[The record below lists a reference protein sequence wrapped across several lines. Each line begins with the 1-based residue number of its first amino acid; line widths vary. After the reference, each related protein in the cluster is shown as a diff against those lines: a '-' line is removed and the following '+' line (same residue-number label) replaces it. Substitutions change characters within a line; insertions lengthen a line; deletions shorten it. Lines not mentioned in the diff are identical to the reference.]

1 VWKCLNPLIQVKYSY
16 SSMRGTPKTPI
27 HVGPIA
33 KFPFANRQ
41 TILYSGILQDPHQLI
56 KRHIAQPTKRHFLNL
71 IIFKDVMMKTIFTLL
86 ALFVFTGTAVV
97 VPQSNVF
104 AAEFANKG
112 KVLETM
118 DASIYTYMQV
128 TSDKGPVWIAA
139 SKTKVAKGETISYPD
154 GAVMTNFNS
163 KSLNRTF
170 DKIIFVDK
178 ITVVKK

>member
-1 VWKCLNPLIQVKYSY
+1 
-16 SSMRGTPKTPI
+16 
-27 HVGPIA
+27 
-33 KFPFANRQ
+33 
-41 TILYSGILQDPHQLI
+41 
-56 KRHIAQPTKRHFLNL
+56 
-71 IIFKDVMMKTIFTLL
+71 MMKTIFTLL

>member
-1 VWKCLNPLIQVKYSY
+1 
-16 SSMRGTPKTPI
+16 
-27 HVGPIA
+27 
-33 KFPFANRQ
+33 
-41 TILYSGILQDPHQLI
+41 
-56 KRHIAQPTKRHFLNL
+56 
-71 IIFKDVMMKTIFTLL
+71 MKTIFTLL
-86 ALFVFTGTAVV
+86 ALLVFTGTAVV
-97 VPQSNVF
+97 APQSNAF

-139 SKTKVAKGETISYPD
+139 SKTTVPKGATISYPN
-154 GAVMTNFNS
+154 GAVMTNFTS

-178 ITVVKK
+178 VSVIK

>member
-1 VWKCLNPLIQVKYSY
+1 MPLDREAYS
-16 SSMRGTPKTPI
+16 
-27 HVGPIA
+27 
-33 KFPFANRQ
+33 
-41 TILYSGILQDPHQLI
+41 
-56 KRHIAQPTKRHFLNL
+56 QPVY
-71 IIFKDVMMKTIFTLL
+71 FKEVMMKTIFTLL

-128 TSDKGPVWIAA
+128 SSDKGPVWIAA

-178 ITVVKK
+178 ISIVKK

>member
-1 VWKCLNPLIQVKYSY
+1 VWKCLNQLIQARYSY

-86 ALFVFTGTAVV
+86 ALFMFTA
-97 VPQSNVF
+97 NAF
-104 AAEFANKG
+104 AADFAHKG

-128 TSDKGPVWIAA
+128 STDNGPPVWIAA
-139 SKTKVAKGETISYPD
+139 SKFKVNKGDTISYPD

-163 KSLNRTF
+163 PSLNRTF
-170 DKIIFVDK
+170 DKIIFLDK
-178 ITVVKK
+178 VTVIKKK

>member
-1 VWKCLNPLIQVKYSY
+1 
-16 SSMRGTPKTPI
+16 
-27 HVGPIA
+27 
-33 KFPFANRQ
+33 
-41 TILYSGILQDPHQLI
+41 
-56 KRHIAQPTKRHFLNL
+56 
-71 IIFKDVMMKTIFTLL
+71 MKTIFTLL

-154 GAVMTNFNS
+154 GAVMTNFTS

-170 DKIIFVDK
+170 DSIIFVDK
-178 ITVVKK
+178 VKVEKK